1 MSKISSRGTVIL
13 SMLSYISVL
22 ILVTID
28 YPFMSVGYIVKSV
41 LALLI
46 LSASFLI
53 LIKNKSNK

>member
-1 MSKISSRGTVIL
+1 
-13 SMLSYISVL
+13 MLSYISVL